1 MKKAHQQQ
9 NKLWPELN
17 SSGVWHTLHRA
28 RGEGVLS
35 SADST
40 ATYCHSKFIVT
51 PQALHCTW
59 EKTPLFMLSSSKY
72 SGGNSHSTLIVSSP
86 MLELCLVL
94 TCPWRA
100 LVLEPCLYFGLILC
114 LLLQSFSSAVLWI
127 FCSANEILYFLS
139 SPMQIW
145 RKDCSLS
152 LCIILYILESFMMF
166 LSAFSQG
173 KKAHLIQSF
182 LTWHAS

>member
-9 NKLWPELN
+9 NKLWPELT
-17 SSGVWHTLHRA
+17 SSGVWHTLHRGH
-28 RGEGVLS
+28 GEKEYWAVLIALPLTVILS
-35 SADST
+35 SW
-40 ATYCHSKFIVT
+40 
-51 PQALHCTW
+51 LHIRLCTVPGRRHPFSCCLLVNTQ
-59 EKTPLFMLSSSKY
+59 EE
-72 SGGNSHSTLIVSSP
+72 TLTQ
-86 MLELCLVL
+86 LWLYLLLCLSLGL

-127 FCSANEILYFLS
+127 FCSATEILYFLS

-182 LTWHAS
+182 LTSHAL